1 MHGCGEKNSREN
13 VATHVYSCL
22 WAWKFNLVRLCSEE
36 IYTNET
42 QNAKGFA
49 VHFPNKNIAKKLLFE
64 DPKD

>member
-1 MHGCGEKNSREN
+1 MLLDMY
-13 VATHVYSCL
+13 ACL
-22 WAWKFNLVRLCSEE
+22 WVWKFNFVRLCSEE

-42 QNAKGFA
+42 LNAIGFA